1 MTTQIYRTRA
11 KRAGLITLVSFVVPV
26 VLTTTITTIPEW
38 VALFVVTPLSF
49 VTLIAAIYGMSVYGK
64 SKGYS
69 WILGPVLFL
78 GLVAGLAI
86 LALMKDKTIPDQETP
101 GRKLIRRVLI
111 AIMFL
116 LIIAALF
123 FRLVMDRAG
132 V

>member
-26 VLTTTITTIPEW
+26 VLTTTINAIPEW
-38 VALFVVTPLSF
+38 VALFVVTPLSL

-86 LALMKDKTIPDQETP
+86 LALMKDKTIPDQETT
-101 GRKLIRRVLI
+101 GRKLLRRVLI
-111 AIMFL
+111 AIMIL
-116 LIIAALF
+116 LIITAVF
-123 FRLVMDRAG
+123 FRLLMNQAG

>member
-26 VLTTTITTIPEW
+26 VLTTTINAIPEW
-38 VALFVVTPLSF
+38 VALFVVTPLSL

-86 LALMKDKTIPDQETP
+86 LALMKDKTIPDQETT
-101 GRKLIRRVLI
+101 GRKLLRRVLI
-111 AIMFL
+111 AIMIL
-116 LIIAALF
+116 LIITAVF
-123 FRLVMDRAG
+123 FRLLMNQAAV
-132 V
+132 

>member
-38 VALFVVTPLSF
+38 VALFLVTPLSF

-86 LALMKDKTIPDQETP
+86 LALMKDKTIPDQETT
-101 GRKLIRRVLI
+101 GRKLLRRVLI
-111 AIMFL
+111 AIMIL
-116 LIIAALF
+116 LIITAVF
-123 FRLVMDRAG
+123 FRLLMNQAAV
-132 V
+132 

>member
-69 WILGPVLFL
+69 WIFGPVLFL

>member
-26 VLTTTITTIPEW
+26 VLTTTITAIPEW

-86 LALMKDKTIPDQETP
+86 LALMKDKTIPDQETT

-116 LIIAALF
+116 LIIAAVF